1 MTTTFESTNTS
12 STAAD
17 FGIGGKRQVYLW
29 NWQGRQLSVV
39 YETRGEGNTLL
50 LLPAFS
56 TVSTRGE
63 MRGIA
68 ELLAPT
74 FQVVAVDWPG
84 FGESDRPKVDYHSG
98 LYHQFLEDFVKAVF
112 NTPVAAIAAG
122 HAAGYVMRLAK
133 EQPQLWSKIVLAA
146 PTWRGPFPTMG
157 DHRPMYGILREIVRS
172 PIVGQ
177 GLYKLNT
184 TPSFLALM
192 YRRHVYSNP
201 DKVQPEFIQ
210 QKWQVTQK
218 PGARFAPAAFV
229 TGAIDPVQNRDD
241 FLSWFQPLP
250 VPVMVAIGEQSPL
263 KSRAEMDLLATLPEV
278 RSQVLP
284 GSLGMHEEYPDALVN
299 AIADF
304 L

>member
-1 MTTTFESTNTS
+1 
-12 STAAD
+12 
-17 FGIGGKRQVYLW
+17 
-29 NWQGRQLSVV
+29 
-39 YETRGEGNTLL
+39 
-50 LLPAFS
+50 
-56 TVSTRGE
+56 
-63 MRGIA
+63 
-68 ELLAPT
+68 
-74 FQVVAVDWPG
+74 
-84 FGESDRPKVDYHSG
+84 
-98 LYHQFLEDFVKAVF
+98 
-112 NTPVAAIAAG
+112 
-122 HAAGYVMRLAK
+122 
-133 EQPQLWSKIVLAA
+133 
-146 PTWRGPFPTMG
+146 MG
-157 DHRPMYGILREIVRS
+157 DHRPTYGVLREIVRS

-201 DKVQPEFIQ
+201 DKVQPDFIQ

-250 VPVMVAIGEQSPL
+250 VPVMVVIGEQSPP
-263 KSRAEMDLLATLPEV
+263 KSRAEMDLLAALPGV